1 MDILNF
7 WRNIDGDGVALSCD
21 RIENK
26 VGEGVLCH
34 VVQILAVFEKQDGE
48 EMVAMWI
55 FFVIE
60 GNSFVVSFF
69 DVVLKDQLFYVDKL
83 CVNFIEVV
91 FVLAIDQCEYFLDI

>member
-26 VGEGVLCH
+26 VGKGVLCH
-34 VVQILAVFEKQDGE
+34 VVQILAVFEKQNRE
-48 EMVAMWI
+48 EMVAMRV

-69 DVVLKDQLFYVDKL
+69 DVVLKNQLFYIDKL
-83 CVNFIEVV
+83 CVNFIEVM
-91 FVLAIDQCEYFLDI
+91 FVLAIDQC